1 LGRIHIFYKISSRR
15 ALKRSFFI
23 IIQLKMDQVRDILFG
38 DAASSTVDNIPRR
51 AALRDGRIEA
61 AATRDE
67 EVHCLSRLCELV
79 RSSHGYT
86 IYSRDP
92 RELLGSCLRTNDR
105 AAWKAMCDDIACGCV
120 PEGFFRAFFE
130 TQPELA
136 VGIVRSLVDA
146 SDIVHSVS
154 IVHVLVVTLRE
165 ASEIVRSRIAEGMH
179 APNGVRV
186 VRLFATHARAVPHAS
201 RDATLN
207 VLGALIPTIDVV
219 RGIVGEV
226 ITSAGSKWS
235 GADNDVVHALGHC
248 PLLSKIDDETKRK
261 FAEVVIAAIPR
272 MPTVRRGPALCTL
285 ACVMGPT
292 TNANDCIQLAVNTL
306 VSTANATRAEEITMR
321 GAARV
326 LRVASE
332 PGGAVHV
339 LADRLLHVLD
349 VSGRG

>member
-1 LGRIHIFYKISSRR
+1 
-15 ALKRSFFI
+15 
-23 IIQLKMDQVRDILFG
+23 MDQVRDILFG
-38 DAASSTVDNIPRR
+38 DASSSNIDNIPRR

-79 RSSHGYT
+79 RSSHGHI
-86 IYSRDP
+86 IYSRDAH
-92 RELLGSCLRTNDR
+92 ELLGLCLRTNDR

-120 PEGFFRAFFE
+120 SEGFFGTFFE

-136 VGIVRSLVDA
+136 VGIVRSLADA
-146 SDIVHSVS
+146 SGIVHSVS

-165 ASEIVRSRIAEGMH
+165 SSEVVRSKIAEGMH

-186 VRLFATHARAVPHAS
+186 VRLFATHARAVPHAE
-201 RDATLN
+201 RDATLK

-219 RGIVGEV
+219 RGIALEIVA
-226 ITSAGSKWS
+226 SAGSSKWS

-248 PLLSKIDDETKRK
+248 PLLSKIDDETKRT

-285 ACVMGPT
+285 ASVMGQA
-292 TNANDCIQLAVNTL
+292 TNMNECINLAVNTL
-306 VSTANATRAEEITMR
+306 VSTAGATRAEEVTMR

-326 LRVASE
+326 LCAASD
-332 PGGAVHV
+332 PGGAVHI

-349 VSGRG
+349 VSGAHNSLKK

>member
-1 LGRIHIFYKISSRR
+1 
-15 ALKRSFFI
+15 
-23 IIQLKMDQVRDILFG
+23 MDQVCDILFG
-38 DAASSTVDNIPRR
+38 DASSSNIDNIPRR

-67 EVHCLSRLCELV
+67 EVHRLSRLCELV
-79 RSSHGYT
+79 RSSHGHI

-92 RELLGSCLRTNDR
+92 HELMGVCLRTNDR

-120 PEGFFRAFFE
+120 PEGFFGAFFE
-130 TQPELA
+130 THHESA
-136 VGIVRSLVDA
+136 VGIVRSLTDA
-146 SDIVHSVS
+146 SDIVHSIS

-165 ASEIVRSRIAEGMH
+165 SSEVVRSRIAEGMH

-186 VRLFATHARAVPHAS
+186 VRLFATHARAVPHAE
-201 RDATLN
+201 RDATLK
-207 VLGALIPTIDVV
+207 VMGSLIPTIDVA
-219 RGIVGEV
+219 RGIVLEIV
-226 ITSAGSKWS
+226 ASAGSSKWS

-285 ACVMGPT
+285 ASVMGPA
-292 TNANDCIQLAVNTL
+292 TNMNECVHLAVNTL
-306 VSTANATRAEEITMR
+306 LSTAGATRAEEVTMR

-326 LRVASE
+326 LRTASD
-332 PGGAVHV
+332 PRGAVHI

-349 VSGRG
+349 VSAA